1 MAILAVLLVLILGYI
16 HALAVP
22 YERVKLKRSEGWEA
36 YVYLAKHGLFFLTAA
51 ITIVIAA
58 LFFCFIIELA
68 LAQIDKTLYLN
79 YAYKEINFSEINLNN
94 ICVIAA
100 IVVISLFISFKIAI
114 RKTGQN
120 SLDMLR
126 KEDSMLNVVIES
138 MIESRTI
145 KVSLKSRKVYVGL
158 VQTEQFDR
166 ADLDNIV
173 IIPFMSGYRD
183 DSKLRI
189 EFDCNY
195 IKVYQKNQILDVDN
209 LSEQQMQ
216 NLDKFRLVIRMEE
229 VESISLFDANY
240 YEQFEF
246 KEGSNCLP

>member
-1 MAILAVLLVLILGYI
+1 MAILAVLLVLILGYT

-22 YERVKLKRSEGWEA
+22 YERVKLKRSDGWEA
-36 YVYLAKHGLFFLTAA
+36 YVYLARHGLIFLTAA
-51 ITIVIAA
+51 ITIVVAA
-58 LFFCFIIELA
+58 LIICFSIEFA
-68 LAQIDKTLYLN
+68 LSLFEKTLYLN
-79 YAYKEINFSEINLNN
+79 YAYQDINFTKVNLNN

-100 IVVISLFISFKIAI
+100 IFAISLIINYRLALAKQGES
-114 RKTGQN
+114 

-126 KEDSMLNVVIES
+126 KEDSMLNVVIQS
-138 MIESRTI
+138 MIEFRTI
-145 KVSLKSRKVYVGL
+145 KISLKSRKVYVGL
-158 VQTEQFDR
+158 VQSEQFER

-173 IIPFMSGYRD
+173 VIPFMSGYRD

-189 EFDCNY
+189 VFDCNY
-195 IKVYQKNQILDVDN
+195 INVYQKNNILDINN
-209 LSEQQMQ
+209 LSEKHMQ

-246 KEGSNCLP
+246 KEGSNNLP